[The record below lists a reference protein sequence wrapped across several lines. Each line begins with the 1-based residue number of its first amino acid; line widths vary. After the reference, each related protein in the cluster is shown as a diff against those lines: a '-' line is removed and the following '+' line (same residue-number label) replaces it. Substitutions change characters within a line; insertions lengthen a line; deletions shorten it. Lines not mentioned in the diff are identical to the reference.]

1 MPHPNDEVARRA
13 RSLIGTRFRPQ
24 GRGRDGIDCVGVA
37 AFALGLPAGAVRRD
51 YALRG
56 TALEDVAGALRGLG
70 LAEVQTARTVEV
82 LAAPGDIAVFV
93 PGPAQL
99 HLGVITAG
107 GAFVH
112 ADLGLKRVVERT
124 LPAPWPRAGLW
135 RLCEE

>member
-1 MPHPNDEVARRA
+1 MPRPNDEVARRA

-37 AFALGLPAGAVRRD
+37 AFALGLPAAVVRRD

-56 TALEDVAGALRGLG
+56 AALEDLAGVLRGLG
-70 LAEVQTARTVEV
+70 LAEVEA
-82 LAAPGDIAVFV
+82 AAPGDIAVFV

-99 HLGVITAG
+99 HLGVVTAG

-112 ADLGLKRVVERT
+112 ADLGLKRVVERP
-124 LPAPWPRAGLW
+124 LPAPWPSAGLW

>member
-1 MPHPNDEVARRA
+1 MPHPNNEVAQRA

-24 GRGRDGIDCVGVA
+24 GRGRDGIDCVGVT

-56 TALEDVAGALRGLG
+56 TALEDLAGALRGLG
-70 LAEVQTARTVEV
+70 LAEVQT
-82 LAAPGDIAVFV
+82 AAPGDIAVFV

-99 HLGVITAG
+99 HLGVVTSG
-107 GAFVH
+107 GALVH
-112 ADLGLKRVVERT
+112 ADLGLKRVVERPQ
-124 LPAPWPRAGLW
+124 PAPWPSAGLW